1 MKARAAANLARHDIS
16 SMGFAPSERA
26 QPGRMEAGHRICPL
40 ISISY
45 LIPAVQVNPM
55 TSPIPRRPPA
65 GSIFGTVAALPHGRH
80 TLTREEVAASQ
91 RRRILAAVTELVAE
105 NGYANLTIT
114 EAVRRARVAP
124 NRFYEHFSDKEECF
138 LAAYDAFA
146 QALLARL
153 AAVTLAATDWQVF
166 ITTTLHAYL
175 GTLDAEPACARAFLI
190 ETNGAGAE
198 ARRRR
203 RDAYVAFAALIKER
217 HELMRRQDPRLG
229 PLPDSAYLGFVHAVP
244 GADPATSS
252 HRAGPGYRPL
262 AHCDRA
268 RRRPGRRG
276 AGLPGRQT
284 GSPVNRARAPVIAS
298 SPSARR
304 DRRCVRRSP
313 SSRSGR
319 SPAGG
324 QPPPSAA
331 PCPDRRGRR

>member
-1 MKARAAANLARHDIS
+1 
-16 SMGFAPSERA
+16 
-26 QPGRMEAGHRICPL
+26 
-40 ISISY
+40 
-45 LIPAVQVNPM
+45 VQVNPM

-217 HELMRRQDPRLG
+217 HELMRRHEPRLG
-229 PLPDSAYLGFVHAVP
+229 PLPDSAYLGFVHAVRELACDSLERTP
-244 GADPATSS
+244 QRPLTELAPDIVRWLTATVLG
-252 HRAGPGYRPL
+252 AGPAGEEP
-262 AHCDRA
+262 AS
-268 RRRPGRRG
+268 PG
-276 AGLPGRQT
+276 GRQ
-284 GSPVNRARAPVIAS
+284 AP
-298 SPSARR
+298 R
-304 DRRCVRRSP
+304 
-313 SSRSGR
+313 
-319 SPAGG
+319 
-324 QPPPSAA
+324 
-331 PCPDRRGRR
+331 